1 MEEDLLG
8 LLGDDKRTAQA
19 PEILLHVERERERET
34 ERERERETKIERTAA
49 LPTHYV
55 SIWAGRA
62 TKPRSY
68 SSQALMSL
76 LLLTPSRRTL

>member
-34 ERERERETKIERTAA
+34 KNERTVA
-49 LPTHYV
+49 LP
-55 SIWAGRA
+55 SI
-62 TKPRSY
+62 
-68 SSQALMSL
+68 M
-76 LLLTPSRRTL
+76 